1 MAVEIRQLTIKCDVQ
16 AGQGAASARALA
28 QVTNILRR
36 DILAECERRIERALR
51 EAGRE
56 R

>member
-1 MAVEIRQLTIKCDVQ
+1 MAVEIRQLTIKCDVRSGD
-16 AGQGAASARALA
+16 AAASSRTLA
-28 QVTNILRR
+28 QFANTLRR
-36 DILAECERRIERALR
+36 DVLAECERRIERALR